1 MVGSVMIVILI
12 ISRFRRQNVVVV
24 VDNVVVDLTC
34 GVDGDE
40 SVLLIRPVG
49 DSAPQAVGSIPE
61 VGPRGRA
68 ISEAMLL

>member
-24 VDNVVVDLTC
+24 DDVVVDLTC